1 MKMRMVTR
9 TIETCLV
16 EALFVTIDGEYEKKL
31 IAIPGPFK
39 SPKYAVKKINAI
51 KDNDEITCVHATLK
65 ETVSKKY
72 GMSENDFMAYSVEIK
87 EKEDG
92 NKKED

>member
-1 MKMRMVTR
+1 MKTRMVTR

-16 EALFVTIDGEYEKKL
+16 EALFVTIDGDYEKKF

-39 SPKYAVKKINAI
+39 SPKNAVKKINAT
-51 KDNDEITCVHATLK
+51 KDNEEITCVHATLK

-72 GMSENDFMAYSVEIK
+72 GMSENDFMVYSLEIK

>member
-31 IAIPGPFK
+31 IAIPGP
-39 SPKYAVKKINAI
+39 
-51 KDNDEITCVHATLK
+51 
-65 ETVSKKY
+65 
-72 GMSENDFMAYSVEIK
+72 
-87 EKEDG
+87 
-92 NKKED
+92 